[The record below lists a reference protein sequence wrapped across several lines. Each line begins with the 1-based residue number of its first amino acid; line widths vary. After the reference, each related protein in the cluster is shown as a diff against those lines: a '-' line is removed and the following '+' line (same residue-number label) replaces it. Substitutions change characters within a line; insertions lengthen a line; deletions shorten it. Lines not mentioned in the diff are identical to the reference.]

1 MEAETEM
8 SEAETVSDQ
17 ERLRLA
23 EDRIAELRGEETP
36 TERAKRELMEEEKRR
51 ELEELAAT
59 GRARFLELLAS
70 ADKTRVG
77 VAIDAERSVA
87 EAAWQRVRAAVSGQ
101 RSAARELAALVEKF
115 GGTMPHDWEVAKG
128 DWVSRQPRLGQ
139 PTTTE
144 IWRRDKFLKAMA
156 VLFGRL

>member
-77 VAIDAERSVA
+77 
-87 EAAWQRVRAAVSGQ
+87 AAVSGQ